1 MSKRAKEITWEK
13 VKNQKPCLRGECSVN
28 YINGKAYFRYEN
40 YIIDAD
46 KVFNHFPK
54 EE

>member
-1 MSKRAKEITWEK
+1 MKEIAWEK
-13 VKNQKPCLRGECSVN
+13 VKNPQSCWKGECSVEVK
-28 YINGKAYFRYEN
+28 NGKFYFRYEN

-46 KVFNHFPK
+46 KVFEHFPK